1 MTARIY
7 GTAFLRFP
15 RPASWCLRIWMI
27 PPAREP
33 SSGTCTA
40 SVLKALG
47 CVGYLTN
54 GSSARVTLG
63 PHHGNSTV
71 RRQPHCIGCVC
82 AYFRARSGNSHRG
95 MDVRPGDLLH
105 GDLHG
110 VINVPLQVA
119 AQIPGVAAEV
129 QRAGRKVIEFCRSN
143 SFPYPSSTKFED
155 VGLNAMEGPSRGRDD
170 SSCQ

>member
-1 MTARIY
+1 MDDPP
-7 GTAFLRFP
+7 GQGAFV
-15 RPASWCLRIWMI
+15 
-27 PPAREP
+27 
-33 SSGTCTA
+33 GDVHA

-54 GSSARVTLG
+54 GAVRELPSVRTMGIQLFAGSLTVSGAYAHTFELG
-63 PHHGNSTV
+63 AEI
-71 RRQPHCIGCVC
+71 RIG
-82 AYFRARSGNSHRG
+82 G

-143 SFPYPSSTKFED
+143 SFSVSK
-155 VGLNAMEGPSRGRDD
+155 LNEVLKTSD
-170 SSCQ
+170 